1 MNLRLP
7 RYLKFGAYI
16 MPIIRRKFG
25 HADLRIDETKTDC
38 DGIIDYNR
46 QRIVIA
52 DGKSPRVEA
61 QILFHEMIHGL
72 LWSTDYNQYQK
83 ERFVNALATELLQVM
98 LDSPGLLEYLIKIR
112 QG

>member
-52 DGKSPRVEA
+52 DG
-61 QILFHEMIHGL
+61 
-72 LWSTDYNQYQK
+72 
-83 ERFVNALATELLQVM
+83 
-98 LDSPGLLEYLIKIR
+98 
-112 QG
+112 